1 MLNLEMS
8 ILGTRRFPQKAHC
21 LRQFIFGAYTV
32 SLCDLSARPH
42 PFFSNVSIS
51 AAAVSPPQ
59 PYLPNILGGTPEGLQ
74 LRVPASLLVVEV
86 LLAPLQGS

>member
-21 LRQFIFGAYTV
+21 LRQSIFGVYTV
-32 SLCDLSARPH
+32 SCDLSARPH
-42 PFFSNVSIS
+42 SFFSNVSIS

-59 PYLPNILGGTPEGLQ
+59 PYLPNILGRTPEGLQ